1 MRWLT
6 LFALASAL
14 ATSVPTYAQNGGAR
28 AAGGQGP
35 GDQAPSIQGP
45 PGSGRSDGRRSNPS
59 PAADRQAA
67 VNRMLDAL
75 KAAPSE
81 DAAAP
86 LEAQITEL
94 WLRSGS
100 PAVSLLMMRGL
111 RELQARAPQ
120 DAAEDLGAAI
130 TLEPDFAEA
139 YHQRA
144 IARFAAGDTAGAIA
158 DLQATLQREP
168 RDFGAFRT
176 LADIAQS
183 REDWKSAYAA
193 WQKLMEI
200 DPKTPGG
207 EDKLKDLRRRA
218 LGEET

>member
-1 MRWLT
+1 MRWLI
-6 LFALASAL
+6 LFLV
-14 ATSVPTYAQNGGAR
+14 ATCLPAYAQAPAPGA
-28 AAGGQGP
+28 G
-35 GDQAPSIQGP
+35 
-45 PGSGRSDGRRSNPS
+45 
-59 PAADRQAA
+59 ADRKA
-67 VNRMLDAL
+67 VINHMLDAL

-94 WLRSGS
+94 WLHQGS
-100 PAVSLLMMRGL
+100 PAVTLLMARGL
-111 RELQARAPQ
+111 RELEAKTPQ
-120 DAAEDLGAAI
+120 DAEDDLGAAI
-130 TLEPDFAEA
+130 TLDPDFAEA

-144 IARFAAGDTAGAIA
+144 IARFAAGDTTGAIA

-176 LADIAQS
+176 LEAIAES

-193 WQKLMEI
+193 WQRLMDI

-207 EDKLKDLRRRA
+207 DEKLKDLRRRA
-218 LGEET
+218 LGDET